1 MINFGID
8 MLLKANGEVVAHLI
22 LASSWLSKTLGLM
35 FRSPKCSYGLLIP
48 LEPSRE
54 YIIHMLFMRFPID
67 LILLDDEYNVLDIK
81 TLRPWK
87 DFIRF
92 SGVRWALELRKG
104 LLREGSVKVGDVLEI
119 LP

>member
-1 MINFGID
+1 MRIINRTRKNTIA
-8 MLLKANGEVVAHLI
+8 LRVEIANSMWRRA
-22 LASSWLSKTLGLM
+22 LGLM
-35 FRSPKCSYGLLIP
+35 FRKNPAPLLMIM
-48 LEPSRE
+48 ERE
-54 YIIHMLFMRFPID
+54 TKPGIWMPFMRFPID